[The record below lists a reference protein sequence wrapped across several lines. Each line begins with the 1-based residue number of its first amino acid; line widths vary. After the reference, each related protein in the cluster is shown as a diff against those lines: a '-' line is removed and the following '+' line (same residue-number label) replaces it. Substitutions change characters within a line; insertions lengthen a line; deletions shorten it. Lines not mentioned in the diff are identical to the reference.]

1 MQLNDTEI
9 VPEPETIEQQLGI
22 VTMDTNNNANG
33 ELHIDQEFE
42 QELVASTIAINIQ
55 DISHDQ
61 EELLV
66 LEEEIVV
73 IEEEEEVVE
82 NKVVQEEKK
91 EDKVSEEAEL
101 VELEFIL
108 EGTNFT
114 IEMESN
120 FTVSDVLKLA
130 EV

>member
-1 MQLNDTEI
+1 M
-9 VPEPETIEQQLGI
+9 
-22 VTMDTNNNANG
+22 
-33 ELHIDQEFE
+33 
-42 QELVASTIAINIQ
+42 ASTIAINIQ